1 MPRNQ
6 TCHLITG
13 QRYGFFTYGINRKNG
28 ININPTFFSVI
39 ELSQVVSIFHPT
51 HILFKKCIHQL
62 LHIGI
67 LIREVFVEDI
77 IKRLACC
84 INPDLAVFGQEPED
98 GVHSYHSPTGNYPIF
113 FPMIKEGEDGDVQG
127 RISTS
132 TGRQLCQSILL

>member
-1 MPRNQ
+1 MG
-6 TCHLITG
+6 LIG
-13 QRYGFFTYGINRKNG
+13 KMGLILIPQFF
-28 ININPTFFSVI
+28 FFLVT
-39 ELSQVVSIFHPT
+39 HPT
-51 HILFKKCIHQL
+51 HILFKEVIHQL
-62 LHIGI
+62 LYIGI

-113 FPMIKEGEDGDVQG
+113 FPMIKEGEDCDVKG

-132 TGRQLCQSILL
+132 TGRQFC

>member
-1 MPRNQ
+1 MPPQ
-6 TCHLITG
+6 PDLSSDYGGKDTAFSPMGLIG
-13 QRYGFFTYGINRKNG
+13 KMGLIL
-28 ININPTFFSVI
+28 IPHFFSVI

-77 IKRLACC
+77 IKRLAYC
-84 INPDLAVFGQEPED
+84 INPDLAVIGQEPED
-98 GVHSYHSPTGNYPIF
+98 GVHSYRSLAGNYPIF

-127 RISTS
+127 RTS
-132 TGRQLCQSILL
+132 SRTGTQFC